1 MVATNAA
8 AEARSV
14 LEPAAGS
21 STAVRHLLS
30 LSPGTEAL
38 SLTLFSCPVHYSLL
52 IDLPRLV
59 STLLERV
66 GMVTAIS

>member
-30 LSPGTEAL
+30 LSGYGF
-38 SLTLFSCPVHYSLL
+38 SLTNPVPHVLFIIRYSLISPDWSQL
-52 IDLPRLV
+52 CSSV
-59 STLLERV
+59 LEW
-66 GMVTAIS
+66 

>member
-30 LSPGTEAL
+30 LSLSGYGC
-38 SLTLFSCPVHYSLL
+38 SLTNPVPHVLFIIRYSLISPDWSQL
-52 IDLPRLV
+52 CSSV
-59 STLLERV
+59 LE
-66 GMVTAIS
+66 S